1 MPSTEFLTAL
11 AGVAGGS
18 GIGALFTS
26 RAKAS
31 KLYSDSAV
39 ELSRAYGMLLDRH
52 NADLDRL
59 DKEMSSMRTERAAL
73 MLELAAARDE
83 NNKLRAPA
91 STSGRLMLLPTQ
103 RATVLGSSMTK
114 TRRGTS
120 ATGISGRS
128 VLSRSARRLRPLGP
142 MRSC

>member
-18 GIGALFTS
+18 GIGAIFTS

-83 NNKLRAPA
+83 NNKLRALIEELE
-91 STSGRLMLLPTQ
+91 RQLD
-103 RATVLGSSMTK
+103 K
-114 TRRGTS
+114 
-120 ATGISGRS
+120 
-128 VLSRSARRLRPLGP
+128 LRKV
-142 MRSC
+142 